1 MIVINEATRVRAVLG
16 DIAEH
21 PCQAVVCAAN
31 DQFAMG
37 GGVAGAL
44 RFKGGPELEREA
56 REQAG
61 EALRKGGGVP
71 LGTVVRT
78 AGHALRAEL
87 VYHAAV
93 IRYDLRGGSN
103 AADVLVAYREILRRA
118 ARDRVTVLAI
128 PLLGAGV
135 GGLGVRTSCELL
147 LQAVEERRETRQRMC
162 VDVVSINPDEF
173 AEAES
178 CVDGYLPPDQREA
191 LLDDAAEAYL
201 AALSEARGAPE
212 ASAD

>member
-1 MIVINEATRVRAVLG
+1 MIVINQATRVRVVLG

-56 REQAG
+56 RERAG
-61 EALRKGGGVP
+61 EALSQGGVP

-78 AGHALRAEL
+78 AGYALRAEL

-118 ARDRVTVLAI
+118 ARDGVTVLAV

-135 GGLGVRTSCELL
+135 GGLGPRASCELL
-147 LQAVEERRETRQRMC
+147 LQAVEERREVRHRMC
-162 VDVVSINPDEF
+162 VDVVSVNPDEF
-173 AEAES
+173 EEAKAT
-178 CVDGYLPPDQREA
+178 VAGYLPPEEREA
-191 LLDDAAEAYL
+191 VIADEAERYL
-201 AALSEARGAPE
+201 AALTQAR
-212 ASAD
+212 ADDRKS

>member
-1 MIVINEATRVRAVLG
+1 MIVIKEATRVRAVLG

-56 REQAG
+56 RARAGQALAEG
-61 EALRKGGGVP
+61 SGVP

-78 AGHALRAEL
+78 AGYALQAEF

-103 AADVLVAYREILRRA
+103 AADVLVAYREILRSA
-118 ARDRVTVLAI
+118 VRDGVTVLGV

-135 GGLGVRTSCELL
+135 GGLGPKASCELL
-147 LQAVEERRETRQRMC
+147 LQAVEERGQTQQRMC
-162 VDVVSINPDEF
+162 VDIVSINADEF
-173 AEAES
+173 ELAEAT
-178 CVDGYLPPDQREA
+178 VDGYLPPAEREA
-191 LLDDAAEAYL
+191 LIDTEAERYL
-201 AALSEARGAPE
+201 AALTEARQEPE
-212 ASAD
+212 P

>member
-1 MIVINEATRVRAVLG
+1 MIKEATRVRAVLG
-16 DIAEH
+16 DIADH
-21 PCQAVVCAAN
+21 PCQAVVCAGN

-44 RFKGGPELEREA
+44 RFKGGAELEAEA
-56 REQAG
+56 RERAAEHFAG
-61 EALRKGGGVP
+61 GAGAP

-78 AGHALRAEL
+78 AGHGLDVQF

-103 AADVLVAYREILRRA
+103 AADVLVSYREIFRQA
-118 ARDRVTVLAI
+118 ARDGVTVLAV

-135 GGLGVRTSCELL
+135 GGLGPRASCELL

-173 AEAES
+173 EEAQAT
-178 CVDGYLPPDQREA
+178 VDGYLPPAEREA
-191 LLDDAAEAYL
+191 LLETEAERYL
-201 AALSEARGAPE
+201 AALEQARDGD
-212 ASAD
+212 SGSS

>member
-1 MIVINEATRVRAVLG
+1 MIVIKAATRVRAVLG

-21 PCQAVVCAAN
+21 PCQAVVCAGN

-44 RFKGGPELEREA
+44 RFKGGAELEREA
-56 REQAG
+56 CELA
-61 EALRKGGGVP
+61 AKLRPEGGGVP

-78 AGHALRAEL
+78 RGYALQAEY

-103 AADVLVAYREILRRA
+103 PADVLVAYREILRRA
-118 ARDRVTVLAI
+118 ARDGGTVLGM

-135 GGLGVRTSCELL
+135 GGLGPRASCELL
-147 LQAVEERRETRQRMC
+147 LQAVEERGETQHRIC
-162 VDVVSINPDEF
+162 VDVVSINPAEF
-173 AEAES
+173 EEAEAT
-178 CVDGYLPPDQREA
+178 VDGYLPPAEREA
-191 LLDDAAEAYL
+191 LLENEAERYL
-201 AALSEARGAPE
+201 AALSEARP
-212 ASAD
+212 DLDL